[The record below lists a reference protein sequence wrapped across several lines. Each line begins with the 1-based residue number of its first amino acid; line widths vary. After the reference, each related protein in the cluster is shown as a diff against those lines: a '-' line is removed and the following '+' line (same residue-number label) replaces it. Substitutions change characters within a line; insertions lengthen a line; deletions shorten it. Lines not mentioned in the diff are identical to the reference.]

1 MNPYAAYQSSSLAN
15 FARVDMLLAL
25 FDRSIDRLEQ
35 ARETLL
41 SGNRL
46 KAQNLLLRAQGL
58 VMGLASGVDPNAPIA
73 SKLLPLY
80 KYIVHAIGLVDV
92 EKTADSIRL
101 LSTVREG
108 FRAIRAE
115 AIDLERN
122 GVIPPVSNSALVHSM
137 A

>member
-1 MNPYAAYQSSSLAN
+1 MNPYAAYQKSSIAT
-15 FARVDMLLAL
+15 FTRIDMLLAL
-25 FDRSIDRLEQ
+25 FDRSIERLEQ
-35 ARETLL
+35 AHQDLL

-46 KAQNLLLRAQGL
+46 NAQNLLLRAQGL
-58 VMGLASGVDPNAPIA
+58 VTGLAAGVDPNAPIA

-80 KYIVHAIGLVDV
+80 NYIVHAISLVDV

-115 AIDLERN
+115 AIELERN
-122 GVIPPVSNSALVHSM
+122 GVIPRVSNSALVHSM